1 MFVLSAFFAP
11 FNLNV
16 FADSENN
23 VWKNIY
29 VSTLGNDQ
37 NDGSEKFAVQKP
49 LNARKKKVRKIYP
62 ENMSGDIVVNIADG
76 IYRQTEMLDF
86 YRCRLGQKRL

>member
-1 MFVLSAFFAP
+1 MKKIFAKCLTAVFVLSAFFAP

-37 NDGSEKFAVQKP
+37 NDGSENSPFKTVERAKEE
-49 LNARKKKVRKIYP
+49 VRKIS
-62 ENMSGDIVVNIADG
+62 ENMSGDIVVNIAPTAFTG
-76 IYRQTEMLDF
+76 KLK
-86 YRCRLGQKRL
+86 C